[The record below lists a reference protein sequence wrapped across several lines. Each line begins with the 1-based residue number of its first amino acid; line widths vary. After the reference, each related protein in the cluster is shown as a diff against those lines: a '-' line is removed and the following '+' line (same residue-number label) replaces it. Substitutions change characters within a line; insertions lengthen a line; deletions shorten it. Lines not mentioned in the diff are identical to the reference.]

1 METILTT
8 IQNLFKHTPEI
19 AIFLSLGIGY
29 AIGKINFGKFQLGGV
44 AGSLL
49 AAIIISLFG
58 VTIDP
63 ILKNVLFAL
72 FIYTVG
78 YTSGP
83 QFFRSLGKK
92 SIKEIILAAVL
103 AITGL
108 ITVVVLAKLFGLDK
122 GMAAGI
128 ASGGLTQSA
137 IIGTAS
143 DALAKMGQLG
153 VLTADQVHT
162 MQANVGVGYAVTY
175 IFGSLGTIII
185 CVNVLPWVMKRGIRE
200 DAITAEAN
208 MHKSG
213 RVVAGPE
220 QILATPDLTGRLFKV
235 TTGAGMTLTEVEAMN
250 PDNKRLTVERLKRG
264 NKSIGIEDHS
274 IKLQQGDI
282 VLLVGQRDL
291 VMQAEETIGP
301 EVNTTADMEFMIQ
314 TRRVAV
320 TNPKVDGKTLMEIYN
335 MADDQMRH
343 GVYVLNVSREGEDL
357 ALSADTVIKR
367 GDLVT
372 LYGSK
377 EDVQRVSSVVGYSII
392 PTDKTDFVY
401 LGFGIVVGLLI
412 GLIVVRIGGI
422 PITLGSGGG
431 ALLSGLLFGWF
442 RSRHMKIGELPSSAA
457 QILKDIGL
465 AGFVVVVGLDSG
477 QLAIQTIIHQGLT
490 IFVLGLIVTILP
502 LIITLYIGKY
512 VLKYDN
518 AAILAGALAG
528 SRSANPAFG
537 EVLNKAGNSVP
548 TISFAITYAL
558 ANVFLTLLGPL
569 VVALV

>member
-1 METILTT
+1 MEAIWTH
-8 IQNLFKHTPEI
+8 IQSLFQHTPEI

-49 AAIIISLFG
+49 AAIVVSQIG
-58 VTIDP
+58 VEIDP
-63 ILKNVLFAL
+63 IIKNVLFAL
-72 FIYTVG
+72 FIYAVG

-83 QFFRSLGKK
+83 QFFRSLGRK
-92 SIKEIILAAVL
+92 SLKEIILAAVL
-103 AITGL
+103 ALTGL
-108 ITVVVLAKLFGLDK
+108 ATVVILSKMFGLDK

-128 ASGGLTQSA
+128 TAGGLTQSA
-137 IIGTAS
+137 VIGTAS

-153 VLTADQVHT
+153 IITAEQVKT
-162 MQANVGVGYAVTY
+162 MQANIGVGYAVTY

-185 CVNVLPWVMKRGIRE
+185 CVNVLPKIMGRSIRD
-200 DAITAEAN
+200 DAVKAEAE

-220 QILATPDLTGRLFKV
+220 EVLATPDLIGRLFKV
-235 TTGAGMTLTEVEAMN
+235 VKGAGMTLTEVEAMQPN
-250 PDNKRLTVERLKRG
+250 NKRLTVERLKRKG
-264 NKSIGIEDHS
+264 KIIGIADHS
-274 IKLQQGDI
+274 MQLQADDI
-282 VLLVGQRDL
+282 VLLVGQHDL

-301 EVNTTADMEFMIQ
+301 EVNLTPDMDFIIQ

-320 TNPKVDGKTLMEIYN
+320 TNGKLDGKTLREIYN
-335 MADDQMRH
+335 LADDQLRH
-343 GVYVLNVSREGEDL
+343 GVYVLGINREGVDL
-357 ALSADTVIKR
+357 ELSPDTVVKR

-377 EDVQRVSSVVGYSII
+377 EDVGRVSAVVGYGLI

-412 GLIVVRIGGI
+412 GLIVIRVGGI

-442 RSRHMKIGELPSSAA
+442 RSRHMNIGELPDSAA

-477 QLAIQTIIHQGLT
+477 RLAIQTIMQHGIS
-490 IFVLGLIVTILP
+490 IFVIGLVVTIVP
-502 LIITLYIGKY
+502 LMITLLIGKY
-512 VLKYDN
+512 ILKYDN

-548 TISFAITYAL
+548 TVSFAITYAL